1 MKASPRPLIVA
12 IGFLALIEATFTVA
26 DNVPVAR
33 TSSVAEMLQLKQE
46 HQLRAQLVKE
56 ERWDQVRQLDE
67 AQAQRQRLKAKQTL
81 TRMNAEFARE
91 STSDVPLSGDGDGSF
106 CGPVRPMT
114 RLEPMKLKQDAV
126 SGSDTGNV
134 R

>member
-1 MKASPRPLIVA
+1 MKACARPLIVA
-12 IGFLALIEATFTVA
+12 IGSLFLIEATLATA
-26 DNVPVAR
+26 DNPPVAR
-33 TSSVAEMLQLKQE
+33 TSSVAAMLQLKQE
-46 HQLRAQLVKE
+46 NQLREQLAKE
-56 ERWDQVRQLDE
+56 GRWEEVRRLDE
-67 AQAQRQRLKAKQTL
+67 TQAQRQRLNAKQTL

-114 RLEPMKLKQDAV
+114 KLEPMKLKQDAF
-126 SGSDTGNV
+126 SGSDTTNV